1 MLLVED
7 ERLANLIELGV
18 ANHPD
23 PERVNEAIRKG
34 AQFVVRHA
42 EDEDRIE
49 VGLVFNDT
57 APVFA
62 AMRAEMAGCDPE
74 PVDHSRDGEYI
85 SVIKAPVSVLAQPPQ
100 G

>member
-1 MLLVED
+1 MVQD

-18 ANHPD
+18 NNHPD

-42 EDEDRIE
+42 EEEDRIE

-57 APVFA
+57 AELFA
-62 AMRAEMAGCDPE
+62 RMRAEMAGVEPE
-74 PVDHSRDGEYI
+74 QVDRSRDGEYI
-85 SVIKAPVSVLAQPPQ
+85 SVIKAPVDVLAQPPQ